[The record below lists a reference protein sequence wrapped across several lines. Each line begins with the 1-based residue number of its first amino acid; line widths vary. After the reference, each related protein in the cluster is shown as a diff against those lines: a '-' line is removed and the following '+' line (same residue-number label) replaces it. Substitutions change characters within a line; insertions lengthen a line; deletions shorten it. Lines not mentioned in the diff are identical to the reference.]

1 MEADDGGGGAGAGAG
16 WDFLEW
22 VGPDTSSCVFE
33 LLYHPADLA
42 RAAAVSRSWRRFVID
57 NEFCKRL
64 CRRLCPE
71 VASFTRAAVVTRR
84 PEAAASESSRDAELR
99 ARERDHAVYCHLG
112 GALVSGG
119 PSEDCILAC
128 VGASSTDNFPQ
139 EAVDNTLQPQERVNG
154 HSSYWSSGGQDE
166 PDVPESLIYR
176 LTSDLC
182 LVDEIRIRP
191 FRAYFQPGNPIYSS
205 RAVRIRMG
213 HSMLPPGTETFV
225 TDENENLTAM
235 ADENYTWTY
244 TSPEFPVLQESV
256 LQTFKLPRP
265 ALCIGGIVK
274 FELLGRIQKQATDD
288 RYYICI
294 CHAQVMGRSLSPDL
308 MVDIS
313 NPADYSIL
321 KYLPGASKLSEDDTL
336 NNDGSDSTE
345 WHSLVSRY
353 RQMRHLAISNPM
365 FGPAQ
370 RNLLL
375 GPVQF
380 VDEDD
385 YEGGDID
392 GYMNIHIHMDG
403 FMEM

>member
-1 MEADDGGGGAGAGAG
+1 MMEEADDGGR
-16 WDFLEW
+16 WDFLDR
-22 VGPDTSSCVFE
+22 VGPDTSSCIFK
-33 LLYHPADLA
+33 LLDHPADLA

-64 CRRLCPE
+64 CRQLCPE
-71 VASFTRAAVVTRR
+71 VANFTSVAVVTRR
-84 PEAAASESSRDAELR
+84 PEAAAAAPGEPSRDADLR
-99 ARERDHAVYCHLG
+99 ARETDHAVYCRLG
-112 GALVSGG
+112 GALVSAKT
-119 PSEDCILAC
+119 STEDCILNC
-128 VGASSTDNFPQ
+128 VAASSTDNFPQ
-139 EAVDNTLQPQERVNG
+139 ETVDNTLEPEERVYG
-154 HSSYWSSGGQDE
+154 HSSYWSSAGQDD

-176 LTSDLC
+176 LSSDLC

-191 FRAYFQPGNPIYSS
+191 FRAYFQPDNPIYSS

-213 HSMLPPGTETFV
+213 HSMLPPGTESFV
-225 TDENENLTAM
+225 SDENENLKAM

-244 TSPEFPVLQESV
+244 TSPEFPENV

-294 CHAQVMGRSLSPDL
+294 CHAQVMGRPLSSDL
-308 MVDIS
+308 MVNIS

-321 KYLPGASKLSEDDTL
+321 KYLPGASNVTGEDIL

-353 RQMRHLAISNPM
+353 WQMRHLAGTMRNHM
-365 FGPAQ
+365 LGPEQ

-385 YEGGDID
+385 YMNIEE
-392 GYMNIHIHMDG
+392 YMNIHMDG
-403 FMEM
+403 FMDM